1 MVNITVV
8 GTGYVGLVTGACL
21 ADFGNR
27 VICVDNDPR
36 KLETLGRGE
45 IPFYEPGLKEL
56 VEMNRKRDRLSF
68 TGDLAGAV
76 RQSDVVF
83 IAVGTPPGE
92 DGHADLRF
100 VRQVASDVA
109 KHMNGYTVVVTKS
122 TVPTGTGFL
131 VESIIR
137 EQRPDAQFDV
147 VSNPEFLR
155 EGSAIGDFMRPD
167 RVVIG
172 ASSEKAMDLMEK
184 IYRPLYLLKTPIVR
198 TTVPNAEMIKYAS
211 NAFLALKISYI
222 NEIANV
228 CDAVGADVTV
238 VARAMGLDGRI
249 SDKFL
254 HAGPGYGGSCF
265 PKDTLALTHIAE
277 GVGYDFKILKSVLEV
292 NAAQQNRMVDKV
304 RSLLGDLR
312 GKTVACLGVTFK
324 PNTDD
329 VRDAPSLVILPAL
342 QKEGAKIRAH
352 DPVVTSLEGV
362 DGLTWCK
369 DAYGAA
375 TDADC
380 VLLLTEW
387 NEYRD
392 LDMQRLKSVMRSYA
406 FMDCRNVYDPREL
419 GNLGFKH
426 AGVGRSVEA
435 TAPWAMEE
443 VIIRESGD
451 TWDQPAMTSGK
462 NV

>member
-68 TGDLAGAV
+68 TGDLAEAV

-100 VRQVASDVA
+100 VRQVAHDVG

-122 TVPTGTGFL
+122 TVPTGTGLL
-131 VESIIR
+131 VERIIR
-137 EQRPDAQFDV
+137 EERPDAEFDV

-172 ASSEKAMDLMEK
+172 ASSERAMDLMEK

-211 NAFLALKISYI
+211 NAFLALKITYI
-222 NEIANV
+222 NEIAR
-228 CDAVGADVTV
+228 DDGDVGAD
-238 VARAMGLDGRI
+238 
-249 SDKFL
+249 
-254 HAGPGYGGSCF
+254 GGSCF

-277 GVGYDFKILKSVLEV
+277 KVGYDFKILKSVVEV
-292 NAAQQNRMVDKV
+292 NARQQYRMVEKI
-304 RSLLGDLR
+304 RELLGDLK
-312 GKTVACLGVTFK
+312 GKTIACLGVTFK

-329 VRDAPSLVILPAL
+329 VRDAPSLVILPEL
-342 QKEGAKIRAH
+342 IKDGARIRVH
-352 DPVVTSLEGV
+352 DPVVTSLESV

-369 DAYGAA
+369 DAYEAA

-392 LDMQRLKSVMRSYA
+392 LDLTRLKSIMRSYA

-419 GNLGFKH
+419 RDMGFRH

-435 TAPWAMEE
+435 TSPWAMEE
-443 VIIRESGD
+443 VVVRDSGD
-451 TWDQPAMTSGK
+451 TWDQPAMSSGR

>member
-27 VICVDNDPR
+27 VTCVDNDPR
-36 KLETLGRGE
+36 KLEILGKGD

-56 VEMNRKRDRLSF
+56 VEMNRDRDRLLFS
-68 TGDLAGAV
+68 GDISGAV
-76 RQSDVVF
+76 KQADVVF
-83 IAVGTPPGE
+83 IAVGTPPDK
-92 DGHADLRF
+92 DGHADLKY
-100 VRQVASDVA
+100 VREVAGA
-109 KHMNGYTVVVTKS
+109 IAEHMDGYTIVVTKS
-122 TVPTGTGFL
+122 TVPTGTGLL
-131 VESIIR
+131 VDSILR
-137 EQRPDAQFDV
+137 EKHPGGSFDV

-172 ASSEKAMDLMEK
+172 ASSERAMDVMEK
-184 IYRPLYLLKTPIVR
+184 IYRPLYLLRTPIVR
-198 TTVPNAEMIKYAS
+198 TTVANAEMIKYAS

-249 SDKFL
+249 SPKFL

-277 GVGYDFKILKSVLEV
+277 KAGYRFRTLEAVLDV
-292 NAAQQNRMVDKV
+292 NRRQQMRMVEKAQ
-304 RSLLGDLR
+304 SLLGNLQ
-312 GKTVACLGVTFK
+312 GKTIAVLGVTFK

-329 VRDAPSLVILPAL
+329 VRDAPSLTIIPEMQRL
-342 QKEGAKIRAH
+342 GATIRAH
-352 DPVVTSLEGV
+352 DPIVSDLPGVTKV
-362 DGLTWCK
+362 QWCA
-369 DAYGAA
+369 DAYDAA
-375 TDADC
+375 KGADC
-380 VLLLTEW
+380 VFLLTEW

-392 LDMQRLKSVMRSYA
+392 LDLDKLTQSMKALN
-406 FMDCRNVYDPREL
+406 FMDCRNIYDPREL
-419 GNLGFKH
+419 KDHGF
-426 AGVGRSVEA
+426 AYSGVGRSFEA
-435 TAPWAMEE
+435 AAPWAMED
-443 VIIRESGD
+443 VLVRKSGD
-451 TWDQPAMTSGK
+451 SIPQPEALSERRS
-462 NV
+462 

>member
-36 KLETLGRGE
+36 KLETLKRGD

-56 VEMNRKRDRLSF
+56 VEMNRNRDRLSF
-68 TGDLAGAV
+68 TGDLADAV
-76 RQSDVVF
+76 RRSDVVF

-92 DGHADLRF
+92 DGRADLRF
-100 VRQVASDVA
+100 VRQVAADVA
-109 KHMNGYTVVVTKS
+109 DHMHGYTVVVTKS
-122 TVPTGTGFL
+122 TVPTGTGLL
-131 VESIIR
+131 VERIIR
-137 EQRPDAQFDV
+137 ERRSDAEFDV

-172 ASSEKAMDLMEK
+172 ASSERAMDVMEK

-211 NAFLALKISYI
+211 NAFLAMKISYV

-249 SDKFL
+249 SSKFL

-277 GVGYDFKILKSVLEV
+277 GVGYDFRILKAVLEV
-292 NAAQQNRMVDKV
+292 NQQQQLRMVDKI
-304 RSLLGDLR
+304 RRLLGDLK
-312 GKTVACLGVTFK
+312 GKTIACLGVTFK

-352 DPVVTSLEGV
+352 DPIVSSLAGV
-362 DGLTWCK
+362 SGITWCR
-369 DAYGAA
+369 DAYEAA
-375 TDADC
+375 TKADC

-392 LDMQRLKSVMRSYA
+392 LDLQRLKSVMRSFA

-419 GNLGFKH
+419 GKLGFAY
-426 AGVGRSVEA
+426 AGVGRSLEA
-435 TAPWAMEE
+435 TAPWSMEE
-443 VIIRESGD
+443 VIVRESGD
-451 TWDQPAMTSGK
+451 AWEQPALSSGK